1 MNFFRSEEHL
11 RRWEG
16 YEEKM
21 EGGKISLD
29 SLIQLFGK
37 PYFTNR
43 GRPDYISHFSE
54 YMAGLVDAV
63 DRLPD
68 PGKYWRLSP
77 VVKAG
82 FKLAHKLGLI

>member
-21 EGGKISLD
+21 EGGQISLD
-29 SLIQLFGK
+29 SLIQLFGE

-54 YMAGLVDAV
+54 YMADLVGELDK
-63 DRLPD
+63 LPD
-68 PGKYWRLSP
+68 AGDYWKLSP
-77 VVKAG
+77 FAKAA
-82 FKLAHKLGLI
+82 FKLAMKLGLV

>member
-21 EGGKISLD
+21 EGGKITRD
-29 SLIQLFGK
+29 SLIQLFGE
-37 PYFTNR
+37 PYVTNR

-54 YMAGLVDAV
+54 YMADLVGELDK
-63 DRLPD
+63 LPD
-68 PGKYWRLSP
+68 AGDFWKLSFFE
-77 VVKAG
+77 KAA
-82 FKLAHKLGLI
+82 FNLAMKLGLM

>member
-29 SLIQLFGK
+29 SLIQLFGE
-37 PYFTNR
+37 PYFRKR
-43 GRPDYISHFSE
+43 GNPDYVSNFSE
-54 YMAGLVDAV
+54 YMTGLVDEI
-63 DRLPD
+63 DKIPD
-68 PGKYWRLSP
+68 AGKYWRLSRLE
-77 VVKAG
+77 KAG
-82 FKLAHKLGLI
+82 FKLVQKLGLI